1 MPVSQ
6 TKLIF
11 ILLQSPSATRA
22 NQSIYILHLLLREPG
37 NLLILKV
44 MYNKI
49 FYSAADLK
57 V

>member
-11 ILLQSPSATRA
+11 ILLQSPSATTA

-57 V
+57 A